1 MTVAQPPTLIVPGV
15 SLLAIGPEMVLGV
28 GGLGVLIW
36 AAGFRS
42 RRPHLVAAA
51 SLFVLAAAAGAALL
65 GVGRQFLAFD
75 DTVALDGFA
84 TFFKLVLVAVA
95 SVAVLAS
102 LHFLDAERAPAPEFY
117 GLMILATA
125 GMMLMASATDLILVF
140 LALETFSLAFY
151 VLAAYRRRLDSQ
163 EGSLKYF
170 LTGSFSSAFFL
181 YGVALI
187 YGGTGTTRLV
197 AIAEALSLGAVL
209 DQTLLASGVALVLV
223 GLSFKVAAVPFHMW
237 TPDAYQGSPAP
248 VSGFMAAG
256 SKIAGFAVLLR
267 VMVATFPSMASDW
280 RPVVAALAVLTM
292 AFGGVVAIAQANVKR
307 MLAYSSIAHS
317 GFLLVGVA
325 SANPRGISGSLFY
338 LATYAI
344 TILGAFAVVYAV
356 GRPGED
362 RVNLDGYRGLWSTQP
377 FLAGILALLLIS
389 LAGVPPTAGFWAKFE
404 IFSAAWDA
412 GQPLLVVIGVLA
424 SAIAAFF
431 YLRVIVLMF
440 LEEPREWVGRSPP
453 TAPGVGAAL
462 VAAAAVV
469 VAFGVLP
476 TPLIE
481 LARGS
486 RLVFPGL

>member
-1 MTVAQPPTLIVPGV
+1 
-15 SLLAIGPEMVLGV
+15 
-28 GGLGVLIW
+28 
-36 AAGFRS
+36 
-42 RRPHLVAAA
+42 
-51 SLFVLAAAAGAALL
+51 
-65 GVGRQFLAFD
+65 
-75 DTVALDGFA
+75 
-84 TFFKLVLVAVA
+84 
-95 SVAVLAS
+95 
-102 LHFLDAERAPAPEFY
+102 
-117 GLMILATA
+117 
-125 GMMLMASATDLILVF
+125 
-140 LALETFSLAFY
+140 
-151 VLAAYRRRLDSQ
+151 
-163 EGSLKYF
+163 
-170 LTGSFSSAFFL
+170 
-181 YGVALI
+181 
-187 YGGTGTTRLV
+187 
-197 AIAEALSLGAVL
+197 
-209 DQTLLASGVALVLV
+209 
-223 GLSFKVAAVPFHMW
+223 MW

-256 SKIAGFAVLLR
+256 SKIAGFAVLFR
-267 VMVATFPSMASDW
+267 VMVATFPTIASDW